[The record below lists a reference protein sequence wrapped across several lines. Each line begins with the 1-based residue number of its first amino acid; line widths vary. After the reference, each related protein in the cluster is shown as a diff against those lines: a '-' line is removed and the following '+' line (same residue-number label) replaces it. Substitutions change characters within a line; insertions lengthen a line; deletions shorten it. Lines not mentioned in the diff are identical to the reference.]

1 MQEKTD
7 FTIFVIPLA
16 VLEKNS
22 KEKFLFS
29 QEKLYSSIPQIKTN
43 YSKHNIPQ
51 IWGGGRWVESS
62 EEFVNTR
69 LEARKIFGSIQKIL
83 R

>member
-51 IWGGGRWVESS
+51 IWGGGDGWNPVK
-62 EEFVNTR
+62 N
-69 LEARKIFGSIQKIL
+69 LSIQD
-83 R
+83 